1 MRVVEIRN
9 ICREE
14 GSIYYLR
21 KLKGEA
27 VIELPGGDFESP
39 VEFSI
44 ETDPLGVK
52 KIDVI
57 ISETINYPVVPIK
70 NALKTYITAA
80 DSKGK
85 LPL

>member
-1 MRVVEIRN
+1 MRVVEIRD

-14 GSIYYLR
+14 SSIYYLR
-21 KLKGEA
+21 KFKGEA
-27 VIELPGGDFESP
+27 VIELPGGDFKAP
-39 VEFSI
+39 IEFSI

-57 ISETINYPVVPIK
+57 ISETVNYPVVPIK

-85 LPL
+85 LLL

>member
-9 ICREE
+9 ICREA
-14 GSIYYLR
+14 GGIYYLR
-21 KLKGEA
+21 KFKGTA
-27 VIELPGGDFESP
+27 VIELHEGDFETP

-44 ETDPLGVK
+44 ETDPVGVK
-52 KIDVI
+52 KIDVAV
-57 ISETINYPVVPIK
+57 SETINYPVVPIK

-80 DSKGK
+80 DTKGK

>member
-14 GSIYYLR
+14 SGIYYLR
-21 KLKGEA
+21 KFRGEA
-27 VIELPGGDFESP
+27 VIELPGGDFKAP
-39 VEFSI
+39 VEFNI
-44 ETDPLGVK
+44 EADPLGVK

-57 ISETINYPVVPIK
+57 ISEAINYPVVPVK
-70 NALKTYITAA
+70 NALKAYITSA

>member
-9 ICREE
+9 IRREE
-14 GSIYYLR
+14 SGIYYLR
-21 KLKGEA
+21 KFKGEA
-27 VIELPGGDFESP
+27 VIELPGGDFEAP

-44 ETDPLGVK
+44 EADPLGAK
-52 KIDVI
+52 KIDII
-57 ISETINYPVVPIK
+57 ISESINYPVVPIK
-70 NALKTYITAA
+70 NALRAYIITA

>member
-9 ICREE
+9 IRREE
-14 GSIYYLR
+14 SGIYYLR
-21 KLKGEA
+21 KFKGEA
-27 VIELPGGDFESP
+27 VIELPGGDFETP

-57 ISETINYPVVPIK
+57 VSETINYPVVPIK